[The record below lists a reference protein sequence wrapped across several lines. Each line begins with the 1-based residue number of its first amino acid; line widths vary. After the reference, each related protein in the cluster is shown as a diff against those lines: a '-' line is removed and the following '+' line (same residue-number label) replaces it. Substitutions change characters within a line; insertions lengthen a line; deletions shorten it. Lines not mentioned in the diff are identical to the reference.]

1 MTWRVVPPERLK
13 EPPLRTDDFF
23 TALRR
28 VKPSVGPEDIK
39 KCYEWTQEY
48 GLEGA

>member
-1 MTWRVVPPERLK
+1 MTWRDVPPPKMRA
-13 EPPLRTDDFF
+13 PPLIPDDFF
-23 TALRR
+23 TVLGR

-39 KCYEWTQEY
+39 RCYEWSQEY